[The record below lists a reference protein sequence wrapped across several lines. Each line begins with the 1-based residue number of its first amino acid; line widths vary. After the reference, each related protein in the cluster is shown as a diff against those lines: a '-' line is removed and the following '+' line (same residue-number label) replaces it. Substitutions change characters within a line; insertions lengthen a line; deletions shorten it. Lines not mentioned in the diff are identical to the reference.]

1 MELVNS
7 LADDPWRR
15 SNGGKLNKL
24 LVVAAII
31 GGGVQDAHGFVYFTL
46 SIHVMAG
53 WNISVWPEPETTR
66 RLDRGVEMSVC
77 MGSWVCMCVA
87 WHFSFHG

>member
-31 GGGVQDAHGFVYFTL
+31 GGGVHDVAGL
-46 SIHVMAG
+46 S
-53 WNISVWPEPETTR
+53 
-66 RLDRGVEMSVC
+66 
-77 MGSWVCMCVA
+77 
-87 WHFSFHG
+87 